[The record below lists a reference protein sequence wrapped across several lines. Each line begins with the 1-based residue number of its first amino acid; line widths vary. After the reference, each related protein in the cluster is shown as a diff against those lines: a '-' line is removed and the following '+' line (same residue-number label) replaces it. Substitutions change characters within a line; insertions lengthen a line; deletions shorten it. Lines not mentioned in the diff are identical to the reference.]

1 MQVAN
6 YVPFKPSGIF
16 NTKKSIDSNFDALV
30 KHLSWDSKIV
40 CFLLLLLFFIDS
52 ALQDEIDISDDEQ
65 SQEMLST
72 ENVDRVQVLREEFKP
87 MMTTSVRELL
97 RAGLSTE
104 TKAALR
110 A

>member
-1 MQVAN
+1 MSV
-6 YVPFKPSGIF
+6 
-16 NTKKSIDSNFDALV
+16 
-30 KHLSWDSKIV
+30 
-40 CFLLLLLFFIDS
+40 FLFCIDS

-65 SQEMLST
+65 SQEMLSA
-72 ENVDRVQVLREEFKP
+72 ENVVRVQVLREEFKP
-87 MMTTSVRELL
+87 MMTTSVRELR

>member
-1 MQVAN
+1 MSV
-6 YVPFKPSGIF
+6 Y
-16 NTKKSIDSNFDALV
+16 
-30 KHLSWDSKIV
+30 
-40 CFLLLLLFFIDS
+40 LFFIDS

-65 SQEMLST
+65 SQEMLSAK
-72 ENVDRVQVLREEFKP
+72 NVVRVQVLREEFKP
-87 MMTTSVRELL
+87 MMTTSVRELR

>member
-1 MQVAN
+1 MSV
-6 YVPFKPSGIF
+6 Y
-16 NTKKSIDSNFDALV
+16 
-30 KHLSWDSKIV
+30 
-40 CFLLLLLFFIDS
+40 LFFIDS

-72 ENVDRVQVLREEFKP
+72 ENVVRVQVLREEFKP
-87 MMTTSVRELL
+87 MMTTSVRELR

>member
-1 MQVAN
+1 MSV
-6 YVPFKPSGIF
+6 F
-16 NTKKSIDSNFDALV
+16 
-30 KHLSWDSKIV
+30 
-40 CFLLLLLFFIDS
+40 LFFINS

-65 SQEMLST
+65 SQEMLSA
-72 ENVDRVQVLREEFKP
+72 ENVVRVQVLREEFKP
-87 MMTTSVRELL
+87 MMTTSVRELR

>member
-1 MQVAN
+1 MSA
-6 YVPFKPSGIF
+6 
-16 NTKKSIDSNFDALV
+16 
-30 KHLSWDSKIV
+30 
-40 CFLLLLLFFIDS
+40 FLFCKDS

-65 SQEMLST
+65 SQEMLSA
-72 ENVDRVQVLREEFKP
+72 ENVVRVQVLREEFKP
-87 MMTTSVRELL
+87 MMTTSVRELR